1 MPTVS
6 SGVPKLHC
14 GWDPVSHDVR
24 KQVHPGSIQLTRTT
38 LDHLGLQLFPKLF
51 SVLFRV
57 HIPTPRFTRTYI
69 GFQSSPNRSP
79 DLRLFFSGLNDKQ
92 AHPDTSPKQQASP
105 HAAKPTDLK
114 EVFLQSFG
122 MGVGTEEYQRQRKIN
137 DRSSRQGLKRH
148 LELEL
153 TVDESSADP
162 KPDPSKPIKKITCSY
177 RRKRTVEQYPDIP
190 SDKP

>member
-24 KQVHPGSIQLTRTT
+24 KQVHLFHLLPSQLGYESLTQFRFPHQPGSIQLTRTT
-38 LDHLGLQLFPKLF
+38 LDHLGFQLFPKLF

-57 HIPTPRFTRTYI
+57 HIPTPRFTRTYV
-69 GFQSSPNRSP
+69 GFQSSPNSSP

-105 HAAKPTDLK
+105 HAAKPTDL
-114 EVFLQSFG
+114 
-122 MGVGTEEYQRQRKIN
+122 N
-137 DRSSRQGLKRH
+137 
-148 LELEL
+148 
-153 TVDESSADP
+153 
-162 KPDPSKPIKKITCSY
+162 PSKPIKKITWSY
-177 RRKRTVEQYPDIP
+177 RRKRTVELYPDIP
-190 SDKP
+190 SDKPRQPTH